1 MAPAP
6 ANLVHTAPQF
16 LRGTMMA
23 MPMPMIMP
31 SPDRELPV
39 CGWARG

>member
-1 MAPAP
+1 MALAAVIPT
-6 ANLVHTAPQF
+6 HTSPQF
-16 LRGTMMA
+16 MREMMA
-23 MPMPMIMP
+23 MPMTMIMP